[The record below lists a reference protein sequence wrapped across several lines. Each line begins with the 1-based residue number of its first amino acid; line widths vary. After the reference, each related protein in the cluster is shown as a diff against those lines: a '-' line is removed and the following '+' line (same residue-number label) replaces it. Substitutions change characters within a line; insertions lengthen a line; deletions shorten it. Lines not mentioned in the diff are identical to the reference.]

1 MKFSSYLSIFGIVAA
16 IFGLGFIA
24 IPEMIGSI
32 YGIPA
37 APYTVIM
44 SRFDGAA
51 LLMIGVHFWLF
62 RNVRDDD
69 TKCTI
74 LKANVVG
81 GIAGSGVSI
90 WVALSGLQN
99 QMAWSTVLL
108 YVGLAV
114 GAIYFLAS
122 PARRA

>member
-1 MKFSSYLSIFGIVAA
+1 MKFSGYLSIFGIVAA

-24 IPEMIGSI
+24 IPEMIGAI

-81 GIAGSGVSI
+81 GIAGSGVSV
-90 WVALSGLQN
+90 WVALSGLEN
-99 QMAWSTVLL
+99 QLAWSTVLL